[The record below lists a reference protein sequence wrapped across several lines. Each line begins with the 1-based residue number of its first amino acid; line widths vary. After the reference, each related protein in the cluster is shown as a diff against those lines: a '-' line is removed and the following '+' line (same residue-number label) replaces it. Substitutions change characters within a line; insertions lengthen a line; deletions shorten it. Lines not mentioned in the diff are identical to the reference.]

1 MKKFSAAILI
11 AVLLLSGCSGKTDVS
26 TAESSSEAS
35 TSSAASEV
43 TEDTSVSSSKSAE
56 PSETTEG
63 LSDKLVPRD
72 IIGDV
77 NGDRY
82 VSELGKV
89 AYVIE
94 GDAKFD
100 GRNKLQA
107 TYGDIDLDCRI
118 VDLEPKNV
126 IAGQRIMWPDGS
138 NITISFQYSPKVT
151 ADLQDKFVEDSI
163 PGIKST
169 IESMQFTADQC
180 EAAICSIGDKE
191 YKAVKIKCHSDSMK
205 LDQMMIY
212 HFHDNGLITMV
223 AATSTGGKYSVDQ
236 MLTNLEFQ

>member
-1 MKKFSAAILI
+1 MKKFSAAVLV
-11 AVLLLSGCSGKTDVS
+11 AVLLLSGCSGKTDESFVV
-26 TAESSSEAS
+26 SSSEVTTSTTVTEVTSAS
-35 TSSAASEV
+35 TSESIE
-43 TEDTSVSSSKSAE
+43 TSGTS
-56 PSETTEG
+56 EG

-89 AYVIE
+89 AYVVE
-94 GDAKFD
+94 GKAKFD

-107 TYGDIDLDCRI
+107 SYGDINLDSRI
-118 VDLEPKNV
+118 VDLEPKQV

-138 NITISFQYSPKVT
+138 NLTISFQYSPKVT
-151 ADLQDKFVEDSI
+151 PDLQDKFVEDSI

-169 IESMQFTADQC
+169 IESLQFTVDQC
-180 EAAICSIGDKE
+180 EAAICNIGDKE

-205 LDQMMIY
+205 LDQMIIY
-212 HFHDNGLITMV
+212 MFHDNGLITTV
-223 AATSTGGKYSVDQ
+223 AATSTEGKYSVDL

>member
-1 MKKFSAAILI
+1 MKKISAAVLL
-11 AVLLLSGCSGKTDVS
+11 AVLLLSGCSGKTDERSVV
-26 TAESSSEAS
+26 SSSEVTTSTTVTEVTSAS
-35 TSSAASEV
+35 TSESIE
-43 TEDTSVSSSKSAE
+43 TSGTS
-56 PSETTEG
+56 EG

-89 AYVIE
+89 AYVVE
-94 GDAKFD
+94 GKAKFD

-107 TYGDIDLDCRI
+107 SYGDINLDSRI
-118 VDLEPKNV
+118 VDLEPKQV

-138 NITISFQYSPKVT
+138 NLTISFQYSPKVT
-151 ADLQDKFVEDSI
+151 PDLQDKFVEDSI

-169 IESMQFTADQC
+169 IESLQFTVDQC
-180 EAAICSIGDKE
+180 EAAICNIGDKE

-205 LDQMMIY
+205 LDQMIIY
-212 HFHDNGLITMV
+212 MFHDNGLITTV
-223 AATSTGGKYSVDQ
+223 AATSTEGKYSVDL